1 MRASVKTPNLS
12 GLSGT
17 VHMGRARRQML
28 DTEFE
33 NVVKSSSAQVAS
45 HPFTKGEYNNFQH
58 NYNVTLIYDS
68 HIHRGVC
75 TNKDERRGDVVQLRE
90 QAFIP
95 KLR

>member
-45 HPFTKGEYNNFQH
+45 HPFTKGEYNNS
-58 NYNVTLIYDS
+58 NTVSVTLIYVF
-68 HIHRGVC
+68 RGVC
-75 TNKDERRGDVVQLRE
+75 TNKDERRGDVVELRE

-95 KLR
+95 QLG

>member
-45 HPFTKGEYNNFQH
+45 HPFTKGEY
-58 NYNVTLIYDS
+58 S
-68 HIHRGVC
+68 H
-75 TNKDERRGDVVQLRE
+75 
-90 QAFIP
+90 F
-95 KLR
+95 

>member
-58 NYNVTLIYDS
+58 NVTLIYDS
-68 HIHRGVC
+68 PIQGGLHQQR
-75 TNKDERRGDVVQLRE
+75 
-90 QAFIP
+90 
-95 KLR
+95 

>member
-45 HPFTKGEYNNFQH
+45 HPFTKGEYNNIQYRECNTNLCFQGGLH
-58 NYNVTLIYDS
+58 QQ
-68 HIHRGVC
+68 R
-75 TNKDERRGDVVQLRE
+75 
-90 QAFIP
+90 
-95 KLR
+95 

>member
-45 HPFTKGEYNNFQH
+45 HPFTKGEYNNFKH
-58 NYNVTLIYDS
+58 NVAFLQN
-68 HIHRGVC
+68 RAR
-75 TNKDERRGDVVQLRE
+75 DEKSTD
-90 QAFIP
+90 FI
-95 KLR
+95 